1 MKKTLQ
7 RPKKKQ
13 AKAAPQTALG
23 RSVREKQEKLRRV
36 RRGIRFLNGL
46 AAVLGVAI
54 PLVRLG
60 LTVRGYLKL
69 KEKAEARK
77 APENAKE
84 DVL

>member
-7 RPKKKQ
+7 RPEKKQ

>member
-69 KEKAEARK
+69 KEKAKARK